1 RTTTPSPA
9 SIVLLSSIMTY
20 DSYDIYIDKS
30 SIVTDNRHDIQSLS
44 TVHCP
49 KVPSVNNQQ
58 VQIDLRAQY
67 EHEKDTLTGLNQR
80 L

>member
-1 RTTTPSPA
+1 
-9 SIVLLSSIMTY
+9 
-20 DSYDIYIDKS
+20 
-30 SIVTDNRHDIQSLS
+30 NRHDIQSLS
-44 TVHCP
+44 TVHSP